1 MLDKGEKMSQFKVK
15 LDKMESALGEID
27 QLMPVLQQVAAGIT
41 LVRIQM
47 RMEIRQ
53 PADDAGQRAGRRA

>member
-41 LVRIQM
+41 LDRKSVV
-47 RMEIRQ
+47 
-53 PADDAGQRAGRRA
+53 